1 MKINV
6 LGFEQSQIVK
16 INDDMSSKIKLN
28 AGDLLVLRTMV
39 DMIESERFNTKEIDE
54 EVYTWIN
61 YNLLVE
67 DLPMITSSVET
78 IKKIVAKFITLG
90 LLDRKVKKNIN
101 GGAFT
106 YFKITDRLNAIKY
119 VPENVEIKKETVDKS
134 NKSDEVKKSN
144 KQDKQDKEEKF
155 VADSNNINEVRVE
168 IIGEVMT
175 EELTTTTANIL
186 LGALDKICLTAL
198 VSHLEYN
205 KSNTGY
211 INNKFVQKAIQ
222 VALKNWEN
230 SKKVNKIT
238 NFLLK

>member
-6 LGFEQSQIVK
+6 LGFEQGEIVK
-16 INDDMSSKIKLN
+16 INDDMINKVKLN
-28 AGDLLVLRTMV
+28 AGDLLVLRQMV
-39 DMIESERFNTKEIDE
+39 DMIESERLETKEIDG

-61 YNLLVE
+61 YSLLVE

-106 YFKITDRLNAIKY
+106 YFKITARLNAIKY
-119 VPENVEIKKETVDKS
+119 VPETVEIKKATVNKS

-144 KQDKQDKEEKF
+144 KQYKEEKF
-155 VADSNNINEVRVE
+155 VADGNNANEIKVE

-175 EELTTTTANIL
+175 EELTITTANIL

-198 VSHLEYN
+198 VSHLEHN

-230 SKKVNKIT
+230 SNKENKIT

>member
-6 LGFEQSQIVK
+6 LGFEQSEIVK
-16 INDDMSSKIKLN
+16 INDDMSSKVKLN
-28 AGDLLVLRTMV
+28 AGDLLVLRQMM
-39 DMIESERFNTKEIDE
+39 DMIESERLETKEIDG

-61 YNLLVE
+61 YSLLVE

-119 VPENVEIKKETVDKS
+119 IPENVEVKEKS
-134 NKSDEVKKSN
+134 EENVKKAKAS
-144 KQDKQDKEEKF
+144 KDEEVF
-155 VADSNNINEVRVE
+155 VANPCNVAEMTVE
-168 IIGEVMT
+168 IVGEIMT
-175 EELTTTTANIL
+175 EKLTVTTANIIL
-186 LGALDKICLTAL
+186 RALDKVCIKAL
-198 VSHLEYN
+198 ISHLEFSRN
-205 KSNTGY
+205 NSGY
-211 INNKFVQKAIQ
+211 ITNKFVQKAIQ

-230 SKKVNKIT
+230 SDKERKVT